1 MTSPTLRA
9 IVSSILVIGHFLILA
24 TVFIM
29 YTLSGFTFTELTT
42 TVSILLPITSVYTST
57 VIKEI
62 IRDREGGKAH
72 STYSISYSLIS
83 LLIPL
88 GFILYLVAIVV
99 LKSFN
104 RGIENFD
111 QFKTLLV
118 TGETIFA
125 AYVGLI
131 VHSMFDAQ
139 ADSATPSEG
148 VAPKSST

>member
-1 MTSPTLRA
+1 MASQILRA

-24 TVFIM
+24 TVFVM
-29 YTLSGFTFTELTT
+29 YTLSGFTFAELTT
-42 TVSILLPITSVYTST
+42 TVSILLPITSIYTST

-62 IRDREGGKAH
+62 IRDREGGKTH
-72 STYSISYSLIS
+72 SAYSISYSLIS
-83 LLIPL
+83 VLIPL
-88 GFILYLVAIVV
+88 AFILYLVAIVV

-139 ADSATPSEG
+139 ADLATPPEREG
-148 VAPKSST
+148 SKV